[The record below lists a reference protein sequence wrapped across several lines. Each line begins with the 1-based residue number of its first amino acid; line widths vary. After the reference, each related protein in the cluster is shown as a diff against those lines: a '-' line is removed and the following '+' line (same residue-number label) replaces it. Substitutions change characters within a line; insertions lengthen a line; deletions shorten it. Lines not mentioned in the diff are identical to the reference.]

1 MNFLA
6 GIQALLPPPFAVA
19 NDAVLSEMLAVF
31 ALEMEAIQ
39 EDIDRMRQTHWVNFA
54 FQLVDLE
61 KIAALVGVARLPWET
76 PSDFR
81 IRLLT
86 TVAARLAGAIGPDEI
101 MQFFLDFLQR
111 SEALVGAVFVPGL
124 AKAKGL
130 DDAFK
135 PRDND
140 PLFRPLQLIEN
151 PPRLR
156 RSNTLLVKG
165 GRVSYLERWQETNGG
180 MEETVPSLFITGFP
194 DKRTATPVL
203 VNLTTQELIGFK
215 GTVALGRTLAI
226 TPAPAEG
233 DSQRCTATID
243 GRDATADLFSVH
255 GFTPGVPFAPADF
268 DAHPRLP
275 RMVRGANQWQYLSVG
290 LYDVRG
296 LDHFFFA
303 IADNDLDEGVFD
315 RTFFDLALFPSG
327 PVAGLAMEWTE
338 LEPASFEVHV
348 PRYVVMEP
356 EIAEPDQRTPHEHVA
371 EALQL
376 TISKLHAGGVQA
388 QVLFDPFVEKQTQSV
403 RTNLPW
409 LRLDREI
416 GSAGRSDSLSLGGRF
431 SESPLGDA
439 RFE

>member
-6 GIQALLPPPFAVA
+6 EIQALLPPPFAVA
-19 NDAVLSEMLAVF
+19 NDAVLSELLNAF
-31 ALEMEAIQ
+31 ALEMEALQ

-54 FQLVDLE
+54 FQLIDLE
-61 KIAALVGVARLPWET
+61 KIAALVGLTRLPWET
-76 PSDFR
+76 LPDFR

-86 TVAARLAGAIGPDEI
+86 TVAARLGGAIGPDEI
-101 MQFFLDFLQR
+101 KQFVIDFLQR
-111 SEALVGAVFVPGL
+111 SEALTGAVFVPGL
-124 AKAKGL
+124 AQAKGL
-130 DDAFK
+130 DAFQ
-135 PRDND
+135 PREGD

-156 RSNTLLVKG
+156 RSNTLLAKG
-165 GRVSYLERWQETNGG
+165 RRVSYLDRWQETNGG
-180 MEETVPSLFITGFP
+180 IAEAVPSLFITGFS

-203 VNLTTQELIGFK
+203 VNLTTRELIGFK

-233 DSQRCTATID
+233 DSQRCAATID
-243 GRDATADLFSVH
+243 GRDATADLFSVQA
-255 GFTPGVPFAPADF
+255 FTPGVPFEPADF
-268 DAHPRLP
+268 DAQPRLP
-275 RMVRGANQWQYLSVG
+275 RMVRGVNQWEYLSVG

-303 IADNDLDEGVFD
+303 IADSDLEEGIFD
-315 RTFFDLALFPSG
+315 QTFFDHALFPSG
-327 PVAGLAMEWTE
+327 PVTGLAMEWTE
-338 LEPASFEVHV
+338 LEPASFEIHV
-348 PRYVVMEP
+348 PRYVVTES
-356 EIAEPDQRTPHEHVA
+356 EIAEADHRKPHEHVA

-376 TISKLHAGGVQA
+376 TISKLHAAGVRA
-388 QVLFDPFVEKQTQSV
+388 QVLFDPFVEQQNQSV

-416 GSAGRSDSLSLGGRF
+416 GSAGRRDSLSLGGRF

>member
-6 GIQALLPPPFAVA
+6 EIQALLPPPFAVA
-19 NDAVLSEMLAVF
+19 SDAVLSELLAVF

-39 EDIDRMRQTHWVNFA
+39 EDIDRMRQSHWVNFA
-54 FQLVDLE
+54 FQLADLE
-61 KIAALVGVARLPWET
+61 KIAALVGVTRLPWEAL
-76 PSDFR
+76 PDFR

-101 MQFFLDFLQR
+101 SQFVVDFLQR
-111 SEALVGAVFVPGL
+111 SEALTGAVFVPGL
-124 AKAKGL
+124 AKLKGL
-130 DDAFK
+130 DAFK
-135 PRDND
+135 SQDSD
-140 PLFRPLQLIEN
+140 PLFRRLQLIEN

-156 RSNTLLVKG
+156 RSNTLLAKG
-165 GRVSYLERWQETNGG
+165 GRVSYLDRWQETNGG

-203 VNLTTQELIGFK
+203 VNLTTRDLIGFK
-215 GTVALGRTLAI
+215 GTVALGRTLVI
-226 TPAPAEG
+226 TPAPVAG
-233 DSQRCTATID
+233 DPQRCTASIN
-243 GRDATADLFSVH
+243 GRDATADLFSVRA
-255 GFTPGVPFAPADF
+255 FTPGVPFEPADF
-268 DAHPRLP
+268 DPNPRLP
-275 RMVRGANQWQYLSVG
+275 RMARGANQWQYLSVG

-303 IADNDLDEGVFD
+303 IAENDLEEGVFD
-315 RTFFDLALFPSG
+315 RTFFDHALFPSG
-327 PVAGLAMEWTE
+327 PVAGLAMEWAE

-356 EIAEPDQRTPHEHVA
+356 EIVEADQRTPHEHVA

-376 TISKLHAGGVQA
+376 TISKLHAAGVRA
-388 QVLFDPFVEKQTQSV
+388 QVLFDPFVETQSQSV

-439 RFE
+439 RYE